1 MDDEEEFYTPKDIRN
16 MTMEEY
22 TKAREHL
29 FHEIGGIPLEEL
41 AKTETIRKPRK
52 PFHFESF

>member
-22 TKAREHL
+22 TKAREYL
-29 FHEIGGIPLEEL
+29 FREVSRIPLEKL
-41 AKTETIRKPRK
+41 AETETIPKPRK